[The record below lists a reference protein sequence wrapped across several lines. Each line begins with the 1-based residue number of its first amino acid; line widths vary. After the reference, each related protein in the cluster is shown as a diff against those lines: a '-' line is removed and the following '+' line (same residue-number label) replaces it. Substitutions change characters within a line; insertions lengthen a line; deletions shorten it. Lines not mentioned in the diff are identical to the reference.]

1 MSARPAVL
9 VDGVSKTFQIPRE
22 QVHTLKERALH
33 PFRRTGHD
41 DLRALRDVSFAVERG
56 EFFGIVGRNGSGK
69 STLLKCLAGIY
80 RTDRGQ
86 IYVDGRMSTFIEL
99 GVGFNMDL
107 AAYDNVMLN
116 ATMLGLSQRETRARY
131 DRIIDFA
138 ELREFADLKLK
149 NYSSG
154 MLVRL
159 AFSVMIQVDADILL
173 IDEVL
178 AVGDAAFQQKCYD
191 EFARIRRSGT
201 TVLFVTHDMNAVQ
214 RFCDRA
220 VLLEHGRPVELGE
233 PERVGD
239 RYLELNFSRDAR
251 DAEAREAGDA
261 AGRAPSAQRG
271 PDGEPVR
278 LGDGRAE
285 IVEAWFEDEQ
295 GERAEVLRARQP
307 CSFHARV
314 RVNGRL
320 EDPLVGVNFQN
331 SSGEHVWGANNL
343 KAEPSGVY
351 DPGDEFIFALRFT
364 NLLAPDRYWVTPA
377 VAKSDGGLVWHD
389 RRTRFASVMVTATNP
404 PEGLVDLP
412 FEIDVERSQPAEEPA
427 PEVAG

>member
-1 MSARPAVL
+1 L

-33 PFRRTGHD
+33 PFRRAGHD

-220 VLLEHGRPVELGE
+220 VLLEHGRPVELGS

-251 DAEAREAGDA
+251 DAEAREAGDETA
-261 AGRAPSAQRG
+261 RAPSAHQAAE
-271 PDGEPVR
+271 GEPVR

-307 CSFHARV
+307 CSFHARI
-314 RVNGRL
+314 RVNQRL

-351 DPGDEFIFALRFT
+351 KAGDEFTFALRFT

-389 RRTRFASVMVTATNP
+389 RRPRFASVMVTATNP

-412 FEIDVERSQPAEEPA
+412 FEIDVRPIRPAEQAA